1 MSHALSRGG
10 AIERDRPRL
19 TGRAGALLV
28 AVTLLFVLALVPVRA
43 FLDQRGQIAEL
54 ERRTLVLQVQNSL
67 LRSDIAELRD
77 PAELER
83 IARECLGMVGPGETA
98 LIVPG
103 SERDRADC

>member
-1 MSHALSRGG
+1 VSSSAR
-10 AIERDRPRL
+10 AIERAGPRL

-28 AVTLLFVLALVPVRA
+28 AITLLVMLALVPVRT
-43 FLDQRGQIAEL
+43 FLDQRGQITEL
-54 ERRTLVLQVQNSL
+54 ERRTLALQVQNSV
-67 LRSDIAELRD
+67 LRRDIAELRD

-103 SERDRADC
+103 SDRDHADC